1 MKNVR
6 AIRGLALTSLASLGL
21 IAVTPAFADSE
32 ISTGANAEASASVDF
47 RVIIPQFIRFQVGNA
62 TAGNVDVV
70 EFDVANPNSGAP
82 VGRTN
87 GGALAVELLGN
98 VGDIQIEADTNTTDL
113 EDGSLPTAQTI
124 SWGEIDTVSS
134 NANLGA
140 PDLGTSSP
148 VTVTPTAGRIVNR
161 STTWSYEYAN
171 SALVGAGTY
180 EGTVTYTA
188 SAP

>member
-1 MKNVR
+1 MTKNVR

-21 IAVTPAFADSE
+21 IAVTPAFADSQ
-32 ISTGANAEASASVDF
+32 IATGANAEASARVDF

-62 TAGNVDVV
+62 TAGNIDLV

-98 VGDIQIEADTNTTDL
+98 VGDIQIEAATSAADL
-113 EDGSLPTAQTI
+113 QTGVPVQTI

-134 NANLGA
+134 NTDLGA
-140 PDLGTSSP
+140 PDLGTLAP

-161 STTWSYEYAN
+161 NANWSYTYAN

-180 EGTVTYTA
+180 TGRVTYTA